1 MHLSHLGL
9 VIGQSLPSEFLLPW
23 SGVSLPVL
31 MLLPSSHIKWGH
43 SERVTVSAH
52 SLQTQVA
59 SEWWDP
65 DSQAAVHELLK
76 RNLLNYYS
84 RAGSWL
90 SGQERLRTSMRIWV
104 QIPPHLQQKSERPRA
119 CLQGRGFR
127 YLCHKSED
135 AHQEAAEPNKAR
147 NMPRM
152 YFVPWPAGCG
162 VS

>member
-43 SERVTVSAH
+43 SERVTISAH

-90 SGQERLRTSMRIWV
+90 SVSGMCCANTRAQV
-104 QIPPHLQQKSERPRA
+104 QICNTNRMWAWECVPVTTKA
-119 CLQGRGFR
+119 
-127 YLCHKSED
+127 
-135 AHQEAAEPNKAR
+135 EADLTSKTFPILL
-147 NMPRM
+147 
-152 YFVPWPAGCG
+152 
-162 VS
+162 